1 MNHVVMLIP
10 GLDPIGGAERQLILL
25 AQGLQRRGWRVS
37 VVALSGT
44 GGEAAR
50 ELSRQGINFHSLRM
64 SHSLCDPR
72 GWLRWIWWLRRE
84 RPEIVHAHL
93 PHAIWMARWS
103 RLLMPVR
110 VQIDTLHTPALGPWT
125 RQMAFRCSSGLPDY
139 TTAVSHAV
147 ADVFDAANLVA
158 RARRSVLPNGIDC
171 QRLRPDPV
179 VNLRWHEG
187 QQEENF
193 LWLAAGRLE
202 PVKNYSV
209 LLRAFAGLPRHALLA
224 IAGSGSLEAS
234 LRAEAAQ
241 LQLGERVRFLGFQ
254 PDLLPWMQAA
264 DGFVLS
270 SLWEGLPMA
279 LLEASACA
287 LPAVATRLPGVR
299 EAIDE
304 NGFLCTPGSV
314 NGLRDTMFRLMQTG
328 SGERRALGNT
338 ARERILTRFSLETV
352 LDRWEAL
359 YMELLEQRPRP
370 VRRAQAFE

>member
-125 RQMAFRCSSGLPDY
+125 PEAVLEEIRKAAQ
-139 TTAVSHAV
+139 TTP
-147 ADVFDAANLVA
+147 F
-158 RARRSVLPNGIDC
+158 NGRIPVEN
-171 QRLRPDPV
+171 RPD
-179 VNLRWHEG
+179 
-187 QQEENF
+187 
-193 LWLAAGRLE
+193 LAH
-202 PVKNYSV
+202 SD
-209 LLRAFAGLPRHALLA
+209 H
-224 IAGSGSLEAS
+224 
-234 LRAEAAQ
+234 
-241 LQLGERVRFLGFQ
+241 
-254 PDLLPWMQAA
+254 
-264 DGFVLS
+264 
-270 SLWEGLPMA
+270 
-279 LLEASACA
+279 
-287 LPAVATRLPGVR
+287 
-299 EAIDE
+299 
-304 NGFLCTPGSV
+304 
-314 NGLRDTMFRLMQTG
+314 NGLFA
-328 SGERRALGNT
+328 SGTLGRYSRILNSVVERR
-338 ARERILTRFSLETV
+338 
-352 LDRWEAL
+352 LDR
-359 YMELLEQRPRP
+359 
-370 VRRAQAFE
+370 